1 MSDDSRFT
9 FKQEVIKTDD
19 VAINWYIIDGYAGAR
34 YNLDE
39 EEDVQRL
46 ANLLNRLDENQR

>member
-1 MSDDSRFT
+1 MSDSRFT
-9 FKQEVIKTDD
+9 FKQEVVKTDD